1 MVASAINSAEYFDAL
16 ELVTDGESY
25 RGPLAEALAKAE
37 LSVIQ
42 DVEALPDSIPW
53 RQLALDYGCRSMI
66 ALPLAFSD
74 GGNGI
79 LAIYSERSDVF
90 TTDAVQVLDELAGD
104 IAYGVDALRTCAQGR
119 EYRVRL
125 EAGLD
130 AAVRA
135 IATAAE
141 MRDPYTA
148 GHQRRVAQL
157 ATAIANEL
165 GVDPD
170 VVAGIGV
177 AASIHDIGKLAVPAE
192 ILSRPGF
199 LSDLEYA
206 LVKQHSRAGHDIV
219 AGIDFP
225 WPVAETILQHHERLD
240 GSGYPAGLR
249 SDAILPGARII
260 GVADTVEA
268 MKTHRPYRPG
278 LGIDAALQE
287 IADGRGTLFDADAV
301 DACIRLFRE
310 QGFTFE

>member
-1 MVASAINSAEYFDAL
+1 MISPTGS
-16 ELVTDGESY
+16 T
-25 RGPLAEALAKAE
+25 RCGPARRAA
-37 LSVIQ
+37 
-42 DVEALPDSIPW
+42 
-53 RQLALDYGCRSMI
+53 
-66 ALPLAFSD
+66 
-74 GGNGI
+74 
-79 LAIYSERSDVF
+79 
-90 TTDAVQVLDELAGD
+90 T
-104 IAYGVDALRTCAQGR
+104 
-119 EYRVRL
+119 YRVRL

-157 ATAIANEL
+157 STAIANEL

-206 LVKQHSRAGHDIV
+206 VVKQHARAGHDIV

-240 GSGYPAGLR
+240 GSGYPSGLR

-310 QGFTFE
+310 RGFTFE